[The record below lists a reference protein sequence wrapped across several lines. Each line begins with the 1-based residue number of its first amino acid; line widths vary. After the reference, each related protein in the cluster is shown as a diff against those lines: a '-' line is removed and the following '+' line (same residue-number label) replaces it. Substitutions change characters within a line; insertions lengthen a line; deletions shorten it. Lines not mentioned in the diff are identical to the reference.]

1 MRKVMARD
9 CDNVASGKCCKMLVE
24 GKKRNGND
32 YLKCSFYENHG
43 NDLEC
48 AHIQNAPKSIHR
60 GKVTIFFPFSFIVR
74 VSFTYHS
81 DSGNRTTDR

>member
-1 MRKVMARD
+1 MARD

-60 GKVTIFFPFSFIVR
+60 GKVTIFSPSRLLCVYHLRIIQIVATER
-74 VSFTYHS
+74 QT
-81 DSGNRTTDR
+81 DS